1 MFSKWHMRNVIKIRI
16 WWTLGGGYMIDII
29 SLFICII
36 IVVFGLKPND
46 IETVGIVM
54 LGISGFWF
62 GCNYERNNLKR
73 K

>member
-1 MFSKWHMRNVIKIRI
+1 
-16 WWTLGGGYMIDII
+16 MIDII